1 MKNIYLSFCFSVLS
15 IINAYSQY
23 KGHNNQVSQIDAI
36 FNKYSKPNGPGC
48 AVAVVKNGKVIFNK
62 GYGKANL
69 EYEIPIT
76 KESIFD
82 VASVAKQFTGFA
94 ISTLVQ
100 QRKIS
105 LSDDIRKY
113 LPEVPDFGHKI
124 TISDLLHHT
133 SGLRDWPE
141 TLQAAGWR
149 YEELCSF
156 EDIMNM
162 VKHQKE
168 LDFDPGTA
176 YSYSNTGYN
185 LLAAIVEKVTGQ
197 SFTTWTD
204 EHIFKKMAMT
214 KSFFLSDDNKL
225 IMNEAYPY
233 SEGGQSVFSKLQ
245 NVLTAYGSSSLY
257 TNLNDLSK
265 WVINLQ
271 NGLSMNDPVYT
282 RMLETGLLNDGSK
295 TNYGFGLEIGEDQGR
310 KTVSHT
316 GAWSGYRSVVRLYPK
331 ERLAIIILSNG
342 NNDHMNVEGITEL
355 SRVFLPDHNKKPLF
369 VIEKRTPELEVSLDL
384 LNKYIGKYKWGQG
397 EITFSLDQGQL
408 QFQYTGENRFP
419 LQALNDSTFMLTAA
433 GLPVIFSKPITGQ
446 QESFIFKSKT
456 GKQII
461 PFTPNNYELNDYCG
475 TYYSTELFTQ
485 YTVDIQN
492 GKLFIHHFRRG
503 DFELSPDIDDTFNSD
518 IGTIRFVKSTKN
530 RTDGFT
536 LSGSK
541 VKNLSFNKRIL

>member
-1 MKNIYLSFCFSVLS
+1 MKNIYFSLCFSVLS
-15 IINAYSQY
+15 IINAHSQD
-23 KGHNNQVSQIDAI
+23 KLRSQASQIDAI
-36 FNKYSKPNGPGC
+36 FNKYSNPSGPGC
-48 AVAVVKNGKVIFNK
+48 AVAIVKNGKVIFKK

-69 EYEIPIT
+69 EYAIPIT
-76 KESIFD
+76 MESIFD

-94 ISTLVQ
+94 ISNLIQ
-100 QRKIS
+100 QGKIS
-105 LSDDIRKY
+105 PSDDIRKY
-113 LPEVPDFGHKI
+113 LPDVPDFGHKI
-124 TISDLLHHT
+124 TISDLVHHT

-168 LDFDPGTA
+168 LDFDPGAA

-197 SFTTWTD
+197 SFATWTD

-214 KSFFLSDDNKL
+214 KSFFLNDYNKL

-233 SEGGQSVFSKLQ
+233 SEGGRSVFTKLQ

-271 NGLSMNDPVYT
+271 NGILKKDPVYT
-282 RMLETGLLNDGSK
+282 RMLETGLLNDGTK
-295 TNYGFGLEIGEDQGR
+295 TNYGFGLEIGEDDGR

-316 GAWSGYRSVVRLYPK
+316 GAWSGYRSIVKLYPK
-331 ERLAIIILSNG
+331 EKLAIIILSNG
-342 NNDHMNVEGITEL
+342 NNDHMNVEGINEL
-355 SRVFLPDHNKKPLF
+355 SRFLLPSHNTKGLSPIVKK
-369 VIEKRTPELEVSLDL
+369 TPELLLSLDL
-384 LNKYIGKYKWGQG
+384 LNKYIGKYKWGPG
-397 EITFSLDQGQL
+397 EITFSIDRGQL
-408 QFQYTGENRFP
+408 QLQYTGEDRYP
-419 LQALNDSTFMLTAA
+419 LQALNDSTFMLVVA
-433 GLPVIFSKPITGQ
+433 GLPVTFSKQVTGEQ
-446 QESFIFKSKT
+446 QTFTFRSKI
-456 GKQII
+456 GRQII
-461 PFTPNNYELNDYCG
+461 PFIPNKDQLNDYCG
-475 TYYSTELFTQ
+475 IYYSSELFTQ

-503 DFELSPDIDDTFNSD
+503 DFELSPDTDDTFNSD
-518 IGTIRFVKSTKN
+518 IGTIRFVKSNKN
-530 RTDGFT
+530 KTDGFT

-541 VKNLSFNKRIL
+541 VKNVSFNKRIL